1 MNNFNTTL
9 AATETALNSAGSA
22 AKENAAYM
30 ESLEAQTNNLKATFQ
45 DLANNVIDSELVSSF
60 LTLANEVLKHL
71 NNVVGTTIIQW
82 TLLTGVLTGG
92 LTIWGSVLK
101 SLISFPAAFASIK
114 KAVTAAGVSAG
125 VASVSFSTLLS
136 AILPIAAVIAGI
148 GIAIWGVKKAWDSAH
163 PTLEDTIGSISDLNT
178 QLSDNKTRL
187 SELNQIPY
195 EERSAEVNKE
205 IEELKKENEVLKE
218 NIEKKKEL
226 ASQQWA
232 DEEVDVL
239 SSGYEAIVSGMTS
252 TDLEAGTKSEL
263 KVYGDTLEEVTQKAE
278 ELAKTM
284 VASSYTIGK
293 ATKTITKT
301 EAWYSA
307 LDAVGSYQDAMREGQ
322 EVTEEQIKAY
332 ENGAKQLQ
340 SFITEIDSLGIS
352 IKDLSP
358 ELQTLYNNSKLF
370 LGGIKEVSKE
380 VLKTYSEMNGT
391 DAREVIDKLKKMAE
405 EASNLSSMI
414 DHLEGSYNT
423 LSKAQDEMKE
433 SGRLSTNS
441 VKALM
446 DSGLDKY
453 LEQTADGY
461 RLTKGAL
468 DDYIATQK
476 EQYEVSLNEA
486 RTAAINTIQDEDS
499 KAQAYNQTT
508 QEIIAQLEAQMAL
521 YGAQAR
527 AIARTAPDKG
537 SMYSQMGWLEQNKEY
552 QEAMAIYEES
562 RKALDDLAD
571 AQERVANFGSVI
583 GTLKTSAS
591 SGKGKT
597 DKTDPLEEEYKKYQ
611 ELNKATEH
619 YLFLQEKNGASKEK
633 LIELNKGFQEILNN
647 QANTLRDMGADENS
661 EYIRELQNAWWG
673 LQDTIEGIEND
684 ITQELRDAFDERLNI
699 SENYISDRNSLD
711 DWGSDNEVAA
721 WKRVGAWMD
730 EMYAQGLI
738 DYEYY
743 IQKRNNIT
751 KKEAQAE
758 KKAWEEANKAAVQS
772 LSKEV
777 DEWEIAFSYVADKA
791 QDEIDALQKERD
803 SVEEFWD
810 SQIDALKEINDE
822 LDKQLERQQLLDD
835 LARAKQKK
843 VMVYKD
849 GRFQYIQ
856 DADAVSEAQANLD
869 KYDRDAA
876 LQEEVK
882 NLEQFKKEA
891 LKSIDDQIEAWE
903 EYRDEWKNVV
913 SDYQK
918 QQDKLIAEQK
928 LGTKL
933 EGENWRNRLDKL
945 ADYVNEY
952 KALMQDLANA
962 QNAEYGQTTPTG
974 QPNADRLAQINAQ
987 MAANSAAWHN
997 ASDAEKKRLEE
1008 ANKQLAA
1015 EKDSIQ
1021 GAHST
1026 LNPDTGKWET
1036 SGGGGSS
1043 SGGGKVGSTDS
1054 QGHVITGTDGTWGAN
1069 NPNAPSSSGS
1079 GGKGVIGKNPAIY
1092 GRASGTLGDSG
1103 GIRLVGEKGPE
1114 LRVLSKGDGVLPAD
1128 VTRNLWSWG
1137 ETTPSDVMASL
1148 QSMGTATEG
1157 ITQPIIVENLNL
1169 PNVHDGPEFADYMR
1183 NNFMRDAVQKA
1194 HMR

>member
-22 AKENAAYM
+22 AKENAAWM
-30 ESLEAQTNNLKATFQ
+30 ESLAAQTNNLKATFQ
-45 DLANNVIDSELVSSF
+45 DLANNVIDSELVSSI
-60 LTLANEVLKHL
+60 LTLANEALSLL
-71 NNVVGTTIIQW
+71 NSDIGTTITQW
-82 TLLTGVLTGG
+82 GLLTGVLVGG

-101 SLISFPAAFASIK
+101 SLLSFPAAFASIGA
-114 KAVTAAGVSAG
+114 AVKGAGVAAGL
-125 VASVSFSTLLS
+125 ASVSFGTLMST
-136 AILPIAAVIAGI
+136 IFPIAAVIGLVVVALYKLNQ
-148 GIAIWGVKKAWDSAH
+148 ALKPKTV
-163 PTLEDTIGSISDLNT
+163 EDYTSELADLNSE
-178 QLSDNKTRL
+178 LEANKTRL
-187 SELNQIPY
+187 EELNKIPY
-195 EERSAEVNKE
+195 KDRTTEIQAEIDKLEELNKALETNIKQKEKDISTASANEMGSGLQRKKISYNLYNETGLLKVYSGKNINEAIDNLKKIGKLSQDFETDTANVEQALKDVNEALGETGNVLSTSENGYYSVDQSIQILIEEYDALKLSLDGWIGKSEEERKSLTDNKIQFIQNYEALSDYAKQLKNSGIAITDLSKKQQDLIKWVDENEASYKNLTSQMYLANDSLALLGQGYGLNQTAIERLLEVYPQLEGYIENVNGLNYLQVDSLKAAAIGGDEYAGKMINVYKSVMTAAKEAAIVQAKLANQNLLAVSSSAPEY
-205 IEELKKENEVLKE
+205 EELKKNWLDSINNVKE
-218 NIEKKKEL
+218 IN
-226 ASQQWA
+226 A
-232 DEEVDVL
+232 
-239 SSGYEAIVSGMTS
+239 AIDRLNAPLTS
-252 TDLEAGTKSEL
+252 TS
-263 KVYGDTLEEVTQKAE
+263 
-278 ELAKTM
+278 
-284 VASSYTIGK
+284 
-293 ATKTITKT
+293 
-301 EAWYSA
+301 
-307 LDAVGSYQDAMREGQ
+307 
-322 EVTEEQIKAY
+322 
-332 ENGAKQLQ
+332 
-340 SFITEIDSLGIS
+340 
-352 IKDLSP
+352 
-358 ELQTLYNNSKLF
+358 
-370 LGGIKEVSKE
+370 GGITPTNDYDIGGS
-380 VLKTYSEMNGT
+380 GG
-391 DAREVIDKLKKMAE
+391 KKG
-405 EASNLSSMI
+405 
-414 DHLEGSYNT
+414 GSGG
-423 LSKAQDEMKE
+423 K
-433 SGRLSTNS
+433 
-441 VKALM
+441 
-446 DSGLDKY
+446 
-453 LEQTADGY
+453 
-461 RLTKGAL
+461 
-468 DDYIATQK
+468 
-476 EQYEVSLNEA
+476 
-486 RTAAINTIQDEDS
+486 
-499 KAQAYNQTT
+499 
-508 QEIIAQLEAQMAL
+508 
-521 YGAQAR
+521 
-527 AIARTAPDKG
+527 
-537 SMYSQMGWLEQNKEY
+537 
-552 QEAMAIYEES
+552 
-562 RKALDDLAD
+562 
-571 AQERVANFGSVI
+571 
-583 GTLKTSAS
+583 
-591 SGKGKT
+591 KGKT

-882 NLEQFKKEA
+882 NLEQSKKEA

-1021 GAHST
+1021 GTHST

-1148 QSMGTATEG
+1148 QGMGTATEG